1 MSEATP
7 QIVENCPACGQQ
19 IDVTDQP
26 PFSEVS
32 CPECGAT
39 MRARIQFDHFTL
51 LEMLGEGGM
60 GWVFKALDR
69 NLQRKVALKILK
81 SNAASSEADWEKL
94 AAEARLTAAVNH
106 PNVVK
111 VYSFGED
118 HGQFYLAME
127 LVEKGSLDGLMLLQ
141 SKLAEIHVLDIG
153 IQAADGLRAAFE
165 VGLIHRDIKPGNI
178 LFATPKLA
186 KVVDFGLAR
195 VMDEDAQEAGEIWGT
210 PFYVAPEKL
219 DGRPEDFRS
228 DIYSLGGTLFH
239 ALAGR
244 PPFDAKT
251 ASMVV
256 LKHIKSQAVSLQ
268 AFAPSISDETA
279 YVINR
284 MLHKDPDKRYATYEE
299 LLTHLHYARQRL
311 QQRTSAL
318 KGKNEPK
325 TLHAARSG
333 NRLVLAAIWI
343 VAAVL
348 CLGAATMFFAV
359 GRSVAKSAPA
369 TKAEPHPEDALAVQ
383 GRESLNARQFD
394 KAAEHFTAAVA
405 SAGKRQPARNWA
417 LAQLG
422 LSFVLLGDETKA
434 KATFAQ
440 LDEDAI
446 FDASLGGQPLGRF
459 FLELGRRMG
468 GGGVI
473 PAEVGAGFDSA
484 DAEDFALLAFGLRD
498 WKADDVAAGGVLLEQ
513 FDRSDPLPPN
523 RWISGLKPLAAPYLA
538 EYRRYVALREK
549 VKAAKP
555 AESADLLVQIE
566 QAKNQVKTG
575 PEMVARL
582 DDLGRELNLD

>member
-32 CPECGAT
+32 CPGCGAT

-51 LEMLGEGGM
+51 LELLGEGGM

-153 IQAADGLRAAFE
+153 IQAAEGLRAAFE

-228 DIYSLGGTLFH
+228 DIYRLGGTLFH

-284 MLHKDPDKRYATYEE
+284 MLHKEPDKRYATYEE
-299 LLTHLHYARQRL
+299 LLTHLNYARQRL
-311 QQRTSAL
+311 QQRTSTL
-318 KGKNEPK
+318 KGAKEPK
-325 TLHAARSG
+325 TLHAARRG
-333 NRLVLAAIWI
+333 NRLVLASIWI
-343 VAAVL
+343 VAAAL

-369 TKAEPHPEDALAVQ
+369 TKVEPHPEDALAVQ

-394 KAAEHFTAAVA
+394 KAAGHFSATVAA
-405 SAGKRQPARNWA
+405 AGKRQPARNWA

-434 KATFAQ
+434 KETFAA
-440 LDEDAI
+440 LDKDAV
-446 FDASLGGQPLGRF
+446 FDASLSGQPLGRF
-459 FLELGRRMG
+459 FLEFGRRMDG
-468 GGGVI
+468 GEVI
-473 PAEVGAGFDSA
+473 PAEAGEGFDPSG
-484 DAEDFALLAFGLRD
+484 AEDFALLAFGLRD
-498 WKADDVAAGGVLLEQ
+498 WTAGDVAAGGTLLEQ
-513 FDRSDPLPPN
+513 FDHSDPLPPN
-523 RWISGLKPLAAPYLA
+523 RWIAGLKPLAAPYLA

-582 DDLGRELNLD
+582 DDLARELHLD